1 MFLVLNS
8 LSVHKINVKH
18 YLSLYLINKKEHNLS
33 KLIGLLNLRLVL
45 SLHVQIFKV
54 KFFYH
59 ASINPTPITATGD
72 RDRIVLGS
80 LICKKD
86 LIPVRS
92 VVTKLPQ
99 LIL

>member
-54 KFFYH
+54 KFFY
-59 ASINPTPITATGD
+59 ILVNKYY
-72 RDRIVLGS
+72 
-80 LICKKD
+80 LISSYTEN
-86 LIPVRS
+86 LF
-92 VVTKLPQ
+92 
-99 LIL
+99 